1 MKYDLKNPLDKQNL
15 LLRVKK
21 ELENANNVV
30 EFSVCKPKRTIK
42 QNRYLHVILS
52 YFACSIG
59 LSADYVKQ
67 NYFKLLCNKEIFVI
81 DAEDVFIGKTRRI
94 RSSSE
99 LTTEEMSIAIERFRN
114 WSAETAGIYI
124 PSAEEYHLLQLAE
137 IQVERNKLY
146 L

>member
-15 LLRVKK
+15 LLKVKK
-21 ELENANNVV
+21 EIESGNNVV
-30 EFSVCKPKRTIK
+30 EFCVCKPKRTLK
-42 QNRYLHVILS
+42 QNKYLHVVLS

-59 LSADYVKQ
+59 LSTNYVKQ
-67 NYFKLLCNKEIFVI
+67 NYFKLLCNKDIFVV
-81 DAEDVFIGKTRRI
+81 DAEDIFIGKTRRI

-114 WSAETAGIYI
+114 WSSETAGIYI
-124 PSAEEYHLLQLAE
+124 PSAEEHQLIQLAE
-137 IQVERNKLY
+137 IQIERNKLF